1 MMRLRRMGE
10 LQFSLHRKAVRR
22 SVQANWVEHVNT
34 IDMRSQMQDWLSN
47 RDSLTARL
55 IARSQHFRVQRLS
68 QNKTRCLQDEY
79 AAIGLTRPAKVH
91 EREVLLRCDG
101 VAMIYGHTVV
111 PLSATASQWP
121 LFHALGEK
129 SLGSTLFNDPL
140 VERGVLSYA
149 RLHLSHPLMQRIRR
163 AVPDISAQSLPAR
176 RSLFWR
182 KGACLL
188 VTEVFLPAIVD
199 LDQKW
204 RSRLEEIEMSRL
216 VSTMQIN

>member
-1 MMRLRRMGE
+1 MVWCRMIEPQFAVSPKSAQRRTYRPT
-10 LQFSLHRKAVRR
+10 L
-22 SVQANWVEHVNT
+22 ANWVEHVNT
-34 IDMRSQMQDWLSN
+34 VDTRPQMQDWLSN

-55 IARSQHFRVQRLS
+55 VARCHQFRVQRLS
-68 QNKTRCLQDEY
+68 QHKTRCLQDEY
-79 AAIGLTRPAKVH
+79 AAIGLARAAKVH
-91 EREVLLRCDG
+91 QREVLLRCDG

-149 RLHLSHPLMQRIRR
+149 RLHNGHPLMRRIRL
-163 AVPDISAQSLPAR
+163 AVPDMTAHALPAR

-182 KGACLL
+182 KGGCLL
-188 VTEVFLPAIVD
+188 VTEVFLPAIVS
-199 LDQKW
+199 LDQQW
-204 RSRLEEIEMSRL
+204 QRRQLDLIR
-216 VSTMQIN
+216 TDA

>member
-1 MMRLRRMGE
+1 MANKLMRDL
-10 LQFSLHRKAVRR
+10 SLPNRRKAIRR
-22 SVQANWVEHVNT
+22 STLAHWVEHVNT
-34 IDMRSQMQDWLSN
+34 VETSSTMQDWLCN

-55 IARSQHFRVQRLS
+55 VARCQQFRVQRLS
-68 QNKTRCLQDEY
+68 QHQSRCLADEF
-79 AAIGLTRPAKVH
+79 AEIGLSRPIKVH

-149 RLHLSHPLMQRIRR
+149 RLHASHPLMQRIKRE
-163 AVPDISAQSLPAR
+163 VPDVNDNSLPAR

-188 VTEVFLPAIVD
+188 VTEVFLPTISSLTLKEKAPLEV
-199 LDQKW
+199 
-204 RSRLEEIEMSRL
+204 SRQEPL
-216 VSTMQIN
+216 VRTA